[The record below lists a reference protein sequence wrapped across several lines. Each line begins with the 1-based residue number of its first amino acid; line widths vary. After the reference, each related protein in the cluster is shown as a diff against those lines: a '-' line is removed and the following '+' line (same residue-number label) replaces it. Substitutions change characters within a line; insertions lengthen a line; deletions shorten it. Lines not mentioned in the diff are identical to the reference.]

1 MKYTSLVI
9 VLLVTAAAATTGTQ
23 FMPGEWYAGLIK
35 PAWTPPNWLFGPVWS
50 ILYVMIALAGWRIWL
65 KQGFGPSLAVWG
77 TGLAFNA
84 AWSYL
89 MFGAHRIDLALAGI
103 VALLV
108 SIAAFIVLARGVD
121 CTASV
126 LFLPYLVWV
135 GFATALNFAIFQL
148 NG

>member
-65 KQGFGPSLAVWG
+65 
-77 TGLAFNA
+77 
-84 AWSYL
+84 
-89 MFGAHRIDLALAGI
+89 
-103 VALLV
+103 
-108 SIAAFIVLARGVD
+108 
-121 CTASV
+121 
-126 LFLPYLVWV
+126 
-135 GFATALNFAIFQL
+135 
-148 NG
+148 